1 MLLST
6 THGKRASQLLLYRM
20 LGVKVMHPDGKMTG
34 NWKTERSKVKQTLRV
49 TGRLLQRPTLTSKAG
64 GWWG

>member
-1 MLLST
+1 
-6 THGKRASQLLLYRM
+6 M

-49 TGRLLQRPTLTSKAG
+49 TGRLTAETNSHFKSWGLVGLTQTL
-64 GWWG
+64 